1 MAYWVVRWFASGQVS
16 IRTPADWGNLLLV
29 LMAAVSCLIT
39 SLPGSTVPQ
48 VLRLLSGMIFFYTIV
63 NWSRSLKRS
72 YLLLSILALLGILL
86 SLFALVSV
94 EWSPT
99 KLQLVALQLRNMFP
113 VAVSDTVH
121 PNVMAGTL
129 LLFAPIVCAMVV
141 FNRWASLANREKK
154 FAFVL
159 CWIALLAITPIILL
173 TASRGAW
180 IAFITVMALLLS
192 MRWKWGFLVF
202 MALVGSAVL
211 LPYFFAPYD
220 LLGTAL
226 ENQTLGS
233 LQARSQVMSQALF
246 IIEVFPVTGV
256 GMGLFSEV
264 AALVTPSVIVSP
276 DVAEHAHNLFLQVAV
291 DLGIPGLIAWLSVL
305 LVVFTVSWGL
315 YRTGKRMNDP
325 WAAGLGAGFFC
336 SSAALVLHGFM
347 DSVIWGIVRQA
358 PVVWFLWGT
367 TIALSLVY
375 LPNKP
380 IHAKTED
387 TVSGVDNGGV
397 FDISSV

>member
-1 MAYWVVRWFASGQVS
+1 
-16 IRTPADWGNLLLV
+16 
-29 LMAAVSCLIT
+29 
-39 SLPGSTVPQ
+39 
-48 VLRLLSGMIFFYTIV
+48 MIFFYTIV

-99 KLQLVALQLRNMFP
+99 KLQLVALQLRNWFP
-113 VAVSDTVH
+113 IAVSDTVH

-154 FAFVL
+154 FAFIL
-159 CWIALLAITPIILL
+159 CWVALLAITPIILL

-202 MALVGSAVL
+202 VALVGSAVL

-233 LQARSQVMSQALF
+233 LMARS
-246 IIEVFPVTGV
+246 G
-256 GMGLFSEV
+256 GL
-264 AALVTPSVIVSP
+264 
-276 DVAEHAHNLFLQVAV
+276 
-291 DLGIPGLIAWLSVL
+291 
-305 LVVFTVSWGL
+305 
-315 YRTGKRMNDP
+315 
-325 WAAGLGAGFFC
+325 
-336 SSAALVLHGFM
+336 
-347 DSVIWGIVRQA
+347 
-358 PVVWFLWGT
+358 
-367 TIALSLVY
+367 
-375 LPNKP
+375 
-380 IHAKTED
+380 
-387 TVSGVDNGGV
+387 VSGYLNN
-397 FDISSV
+397 